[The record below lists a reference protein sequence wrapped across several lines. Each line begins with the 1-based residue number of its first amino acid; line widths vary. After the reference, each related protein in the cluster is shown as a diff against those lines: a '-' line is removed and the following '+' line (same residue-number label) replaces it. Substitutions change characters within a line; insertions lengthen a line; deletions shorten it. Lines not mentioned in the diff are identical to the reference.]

1 MTLTRRGF
9 LTALGATALG
19 ATTLGAATGCTSPV
33 TASPGKITLLYTKNG
48 LADQVLAD
56 AVTRFGA
63 DKLTLSP
70 TTDLRQRLFA
80 TLSGQAYLPDVTM
93 LGDDIAR
100 YFPDAD
106 QFADL
111 RDLGASAVE
120 KEYLAWKWQSGATAS
135 GKQIGFPI
143 DIGPSALYYRQ
154 DVFAE
159 AGMPSEPDAVAEA
172 VATWDDY
179 FDFAERVQRTLPG
192 RYLITDTKMV
202 FTYVMAQLPQKYFDK
217 QGNFLGDRPHVRE
230 AWDRALTAF
239 RRGLTAGYSGSQDP
253 GKSVDRHAAWNE
265 GKEVSFVNASWV
277 TSDLK
282 KSAPATA
289 GRWRVC
295 RSPGG
300 AGNQGGS
307 YLAITRYCPRPELAF
322 EVVRWLMSPENQVR
336 AYLEAG
342 LFPSSLAAYTDPRLL
357 EPEPFFG
364 GQATMG
370 VFGKAA
376 TEVRPAYFSAYDIQI
391 SDTYTDELT
400 NVELGGKDPSR
411 AWDDAVST
419 VDRFLRRKGAV

>member
-1 MTLTRRGF
+1 MTLTRRSF
-9 LTALGATALG
+9 LAAALALGATAC
-19 ATTLGAATGCTSPV
+19 ASPT
-33 TASPGKITLLYTKNG
+33 TASPGRLTLLYTKNG
-48 LADQVLAD
+48 LADGVLAD
-56 AVTRFGA
+56 AVRHFGPA
-63 DKLTLSP
+63 ALNLSP

-80 TLSGQAYLPDVTM
+80 TLSGQAYLPDITM
-93 LGDDIAR
+93 VGDDIAL
-100 YFPDAD
+100 YFQDAD

-111 RDLGASAVE
+111 RSVGAQAVE
-120 KEYLAWKWQSGATAS
+120 SEYLGWKWQSGATAS
-135 GKQIGFPI
+135 GQQIGFPI
-143 DIGPSALYYRQ
+143 DIGPAALYYRQ

-159 AGMPSEPDAVAEA
+159 AGMPSEPDEVAAA
-172 VATWDDY
+172 VATWEDY
-179 FDFAERVQRTLPG
+179 FDFAERVQRKLPG

-202 FTYVMAQLPQKYFDK
+202 FTYVMAQLSQKYFDK
-217 QGNFLGDRPHVRE
+217 QGRFVGDQPHVRQ

-253 GKSVDRHAAWNE
+253 GKSVDRHAAWNG

-282 KSAPATA
+282 KSAPNTA
-289 GRWRVC
+289 GKWRVC

-307 YLAITRYCPRPELAF
+307 YLTVTRACPRPDQAF

-364 GQATMG
+364 GQATMS

-400 NVELGGKDPSR
+400 NVELGGKDPER
-411 AWDDAVST
+411 AWADAQSK
-419 VDRFLRRKGAV
+419 VDTLLRRKGAI